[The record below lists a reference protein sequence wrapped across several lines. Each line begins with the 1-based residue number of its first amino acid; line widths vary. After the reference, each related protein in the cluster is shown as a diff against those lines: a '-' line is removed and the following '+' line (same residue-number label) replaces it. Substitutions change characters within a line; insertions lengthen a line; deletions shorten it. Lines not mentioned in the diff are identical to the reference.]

1 MIPEKK
7 AKFPVPLT
15 ILTGFLGAGKTTLLN
30 RILHGEHGLK
40 IAVLVNDFG
49 AINID
54 ASLVVGVQGEMVQ
67 LSNGCICCTI
77 RGDLLRETL
86 ALLQHPEPPEYIIIE
101 TSGVSDPTS
110 VANTFFMPE
119 LAPLVQVDSVITV
132 VDTDQILTLAD
143 YDHQYQHLAMT
154 QLVVADIIVLNKV
167 DLATPEQ
174 LHAVKDFIYR
184 LIPNARILEAVQANV
199 PLPLLIGVG
208 HFTPDKLAGRETADI
223 HVHAADED
231 HEHHHADEAHAEHDH
246 DHHHH
251 HHDDHSLLFNTWS
264 WQSDKPLSTKKLH
277 ELIDDLPVTIFRAKG
292 ILYLREYPDR
302 QAVLQIVGKHA
313 ALILTKPWQT
323 PPHSQVVVIG
333 SGGGVD
339 AEALERSF
347 EDCLAPQKKAKQ
359 TSLPMTWQRKKKVNS
374 PA

>member
-7 AKFPVPLT
+7 NKFPVPLT

-30 RILHGEHGLK
+30 RILHSDHGLK
-40 IAVLVNDFG
+40 MAVLVNDFG

-54 ASLVVGVQGEMVQ
+54 ANLVVGVEGEMVQ

-86 ALLQHPEPPEYIIIE
+86 ALLQHPQPPEYIIIE
-101 TSGVSDPTS
+101 TSGVSDPAA

-119 LAPLVQVDSVITV
+119 LAPLVQVDGVITV

-143 YDHQYQHLAMT
+143 YDQQYQHLAMT

-174 LHAVKDFIYR
+174 LNAVKAFVYR
-184 LIPNARILEAVQANV
+184 LIPNARIIEAVQADV

-208 HFTPDKLAGRETADI
+208 QFTPEKLAGREAIDV
-223 HVHAADED
+223 HVHAADE
-231 HEHHHADEAHAEHDH
+231 E

-251 HHDDHSLLFNTWS
+251 NDATHDNHHDDHSLLFNTWS
-264 WQSDKPLSTKKLH
+264 WQSDKPLSTKHLH
-277 ELIDDLPVTIFRAKG
+277 QVIDDLPVTIFRAKG
-292 ILYLREYPDR
+292 IVNLQEYPDR
-302 QAVLQIVGKHA
+302 QAVLHVVGKHA
-313 ALILTKPWQT
+313 ALVLTKPWETT
-323 PPHSQVVVIG
+323 PQSQVVVIG
-333 SGGGVD
+333 AGGGVD
-339 AEALERSF
+339 SNALQAAFDS
-347 EDCLAPQKKAKQ
+347 CITPQKKEKHPNF
-359 TSLPMTWQRKKKVNS
+359 PMTWQRKQKAAS
-374 PA
+374 QA